1 MALARN
7 SKIILCSNIKMDREY
22 KNVID
27 YTESQMVSL
36 CQSNK
41 IAERF
46 GYSYIRHQNVIQSDF
61 TISQCLQ
68 ANYIAFQNPDY
79 SNKWFFAFIDDVKYI
94 SDKTT
99 EISYTIDAFSTFFK
113 SLTLR
118 QCMTIREHINVNDD
132 IAGANTVP
140 ENLDLGDEYK
150 INAHLR
156 DIYNRERPDGQGKP
170 CYYIVVASTKDLNNP
185 SNNVGGAIYN
195 GIPTGVRYFYYGINL
210 NPLER

>member
-1 MALARN
+1 
-7 SKIILCSNIKMDREY
+7 MDREY

-132 IAGANTVP
+132 IAGNNTVP
-140 ENLDLGDEYK
+140 ENLDCGDEYK
-150 INAHLR
+150 INDHLK
-156 DIYNRERPDGQGKP
+156 DNFNSESVEGYPI
-170 CYYIVVASTKDLNNP
+170 YYIVVASTKDLNNP
-185 SNNVGGAIYN
+185 ANNVSGAIYN
-195 GIPTGVRYFYYGINL
+195 GIPTGVRYFYYGINP
-210 NPLER
+210 NPLERRKSRSRFY